1 MEKLREE
8 LVDSTVEEKRLREN
22 RLREKYWYKWGPY
35 LSERSWATVREDY
48 SYNGDAWSHFPFE
61 HANARVFRWG
71 EDGLFGV
78 SDNKQIV
85 CTNVAL
91 WNGRDERLKER
102 LFGLTGP
109 QGNHGED
116 VKELYYYLDNTPT
129 HSYMKAL
136 YKYPFKKAFP
146 YEQLVQENANR
157 GYQDKEF
164 EIYEIDGLFQE
175 KETGD
180 RPYFDVFYEMA
191 KGDENP
197 NDLNFRITIHNR
209 SDKESGE
216 LYVAPQIFFRNTWAW
231 EKDSEKPCLKKD
243 DKADNL
249 IHVTT
254 SKYGTVY

>member
-136 YKYPFKKAFP
+136 YKYPFKKLSLMSNWSRKTPIGVIRIKSLRSMRSMACSRRKR
-146 YEQLVQENANR
+146 QV
-157 GYQDKEF
+157 
-164 EIYEIDGLFQE
+164 IGLISMCFTRWLRAMKTQM
-175 KETGD
+175 T
-180 RPYFDVFYEMA
+180 
-191 KGDENP
+191 
-197 NDLNFRITIHNR
+197 
-209 SDKESGE
+209 
-216 LYVAPQIFFRNTWAW
+216 
-231 EKDSEKPCLKKD
+231 
-243 DKADNL
+243 
-249 IHVTT
+249 
-254 SKYGTVY
+254 